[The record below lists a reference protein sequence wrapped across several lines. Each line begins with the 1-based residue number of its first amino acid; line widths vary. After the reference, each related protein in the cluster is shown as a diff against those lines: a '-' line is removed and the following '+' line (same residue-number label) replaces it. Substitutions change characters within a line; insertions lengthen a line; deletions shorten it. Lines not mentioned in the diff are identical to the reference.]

1 MALSR
6 SCSLKFEVLT
16 GAASDMAVLDALARL
31 VLAART
37 LGLELRL
44 AQAPIEFLELV
55 ALAGLAEALG
65 LQGRREPEQREQ
77 PLGIEEEGE
86 FGHAAG

>member
-1 MALSR
+1 MAVPRNR
-6 SCSLKFEVLT
+6 SFKVEVLA
-16 GAASDMAVLDALARL
+16 GSASDLAVLDALARL
-31 VLAART
+31 VVAART

-44 AQAPIEFLELV
+44 AQAPVEFLELV

-65 LQGRREPEQREQ
+65 LQLQGEPEERKQ
-77 PLGIEEEGE
+77 PLGIEEEGQ